1 MKVLFGCL
9 MGVIAVVVVI
19 ILVAGY
25 FGLMP
30 VVSSLFGSDKPKDLG
45 VTYTQ
50 ADFQSAHTK
59 SGIQRAD
66 LPASTPP
73 AQSLVYSGQ
82 HAVNL
87 NLTQQEIT
95 ALLNL
100 TPWEYWPY
108 REVQVRFNPD
118 GSAELSGIVEMDKMK
133 DYALARGLSQSDIGV
148 VMDKVNTFAV
158 IQKDM
163 PFYLKGTGSV
173 VNGVV
178 AFQADK
184 LELGR
189 VSIPTDQVNG
199 REAELT
205 QALQEAIAR
214 IPGFTCKNFSV
225 SNGQIHFDGTVP
237 NQVKRA
243 VGGG

>member
-9 MGVIAVVVVI
+9 MGVIAVVLVI
-19 ILVAGY
+19 VLVAGY
-25 FGLMP
+25 FGLLP
-30 VVSSLFGSDKPKDLG
+30 VVSSLFGSDKPRDLG

-50 ADFQSAHTK
+50 ADFSSAHTK
-59 SGIQRAD
+59 SGIQRVD

-73 AQSLVYSGQ
+73 EKSLAYSGQ
-82 HAVNL
+82 HTVNL
-87 NLTQQEIT
+87 NLSQQEVT

-108 REVQVRFNPD
+108 REVEVRFNPD
-118 GSAELSGIVEMDKMK
+118 GSAELSGIVQMDKMK
-133 DYALARGLSQSDIGV
+133 DYALARGLSASDIGI
-148 VMDKVNTFAV
+148 VMDKVNTFAIV
-158 IQKDM
+158 QKDM

-178 AFQADK
+178 SFHADK

-189 VSIPTDQVNG
+189 ISIPTDQVNG

-205 QALQEAIAR
+205 QALNEAIAR

-237 NQVKRA
+237 NQVQRA
-243 VGGG
+243 IAGR